1 LIYPNADV
9 PIVQLS
15 LRAGLDPAAHLELG
29 RALAALRRQD
39 VLIVGSGMSYL
50 REFGMD
56 SNPESDR
63 FDAWLTEAA
72 CLTDP
77 EQRSARLAQ
86 WKTAP
91 GARRAHPREE
101 HLIPLMVAAGAA
113 GEDAGTKIFEDRIMG
128 AAISAFGFGMQAN
141 EI

>member
-1 LIYPNADV
+1 
-9 PIVQLS
+9 
-15 LRAGLDPAAHLELG
+15 
-29 RALAALRRQD
+29 
-39 VLIVGSGMSYL
+39 MSYHNL

-72 CLTDP
+72 CLPDP

-91 GARRAHPREE
+91 GAGRAHPREE

-128 AAISAFGFGMQAN
+128 AAISAFGFGMQTQ